1 MAGFDVISGLDSSG
15 NPVAARADGGVLS
28 TSINGTRATFHYV
41 AQDVTPVAT
50 ATDVVVLSG
59 SASKVIRVT
68 KISIVGT
75 ATTASIYDHYVI
87 KRTAANTGG
96 TSTSKTAAQSDSADS
111 AQTATLLLYTAN
123 PSALGTGV
131 SVEAN
136 KTYLSASATPGAA
149 ALPIVYTF
157 GTRND
162 KAIVLRGASESIAI
176 NFGGQA
182 VPSGAS
188 LYISIEWTED
198 TL

>member
-1 MAGFDVISGLDSSG
+1 MAGFEVISGLDSSG
-15 NPVAARADGGVLS
+15 NPVAARADGNVLS
-28 TSINGTRATFHYV
+28 VSHNGTRATFHYV
-41 AQDVTPVAT
+41 AQDITPVAT
-50 ATDVVVLSG
+50 ATDVLVLSG

-68 KISIVGT
+68 KVSLVGT
-75 ATTASIYDHYVI
+75 ATAASIYDHYVI

-96 TSTSKTAAQSDSADS
+96 TSTSVTAAKSDSSDD
-111 AQTATLLLYTAN
+111 AQTATLKLYTAN
-123 PSALGTGV
+123 PSGLGTGI

-162 KAIVLRGASESIAI
+162 KAIVLRGASESLAI

-182 VPSGAS
+182 VPAGAS
-188 LYISIEWTED
+188 LYLNIEWTED
-198 TL
+198 VA